1 MIYLLV
7 NKNCQFNMAVITTLQ
22 LSVNLLSFLNVEYKY
37 LLFNKQIKKTGLQ
50 IKGKKVIK

>member
-1 MIYLLV
+1 
-7 NKNCQFNMAVITTLQ
+7 MAVITTLQ

-50 IKGKKVIK
+50 IKGKKVVK

>member
-22 LSVNLLSFLNVEYKY
+22 LSVNLLSFLNAEYKY